1 MNRFYDITIEQHEF
15 VVRFARTMFD
25 QDDITRFL
33 EYIELESIRKRSQLT
48 REQADALANEID
60 RKGFDRFF
68 EPTQAA

>member
-48 REQADALANEID
+48 QEQADTLANEID